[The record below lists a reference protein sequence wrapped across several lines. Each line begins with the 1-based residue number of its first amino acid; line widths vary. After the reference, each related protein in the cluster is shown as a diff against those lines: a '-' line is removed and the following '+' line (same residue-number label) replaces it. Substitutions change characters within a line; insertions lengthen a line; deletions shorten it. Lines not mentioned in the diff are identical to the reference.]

1 MLRAIVIDDM
11 DNVRQATV
19 AAIREYCPGVRI
31 IAEADSVASGI
42 EAVKRFIPDL
52 VFLDVEMDDGTGF
65 DLLQQLRPIN
75 FKVIFVTGYQEFAM
89 KAFRFSAVDFLMK
102 PIDPDELIEA
112 VDKAEKTL
120 SKELLELQ
128 FSALFSNIERP
139 AGLKKIILRT
149 AEKVY
154 SVNVQDIMRC
164 ESQKNYTT
172 FYLLNGQRL
181 LVSTNLKEY
190 EILLEPMGFFRS
202 HQSHLINMMYFDHYV
217 KSDSGMIVMKDKA
230 QVPLATR
237 KKEEFVALL
246 NAL

>member
-19 AAIREYCPGVRI
+19 SAIREYCPAVRI
-31 IAEADSVASGI
+31 IAEANGVASGI
-42 EAVKRFIPDL
+42 EAIKKFVPDL
-52 VFLDVEMDDGTGF
+52 IFLDVEMDDGTGF

-120 SKELLELQ
+120 NKELLELQ

-139 AGLKKIILRT
+139 SRLKKIVLRT

-154 SVNVQDIMRC
+154 SVNVQDIVRC
-164 ESQKNYTT
+164 ESHKNYTT

-190 EILLEPMGFFRS
+190 ETMLEPMGFFRS
-202 HQSHLINMMYFDHYV
+202 HQSHLVNMIYFDHFI
-217 KSDSGMIVMKDKA
+217 KSDSGMIIMKDKS

-237 KKEEFVALL
+237 KREEFLTLL
-246 NAL
+246 NSL